1 MGPPLED
8 SVRAVRVVLDT
19 NTVVSTLVFTRGR
32 LGWLRDLWTSG
43 RIVPLVSRA
52 TARELIDALAYPKFR
67 LNEEDIEV
75 LLGAYLPFAETVQ
88 VADQSIP
95 AVPQCRDPDDQ
106 KFLDLAAIGAADV
119 LVTGD
124 RAILDLAAVS
134 TFTIETAADFK
145 KRFPD
150 WIH

>member
-1 MGPPLED
+1 MGAPLEET
-8 SVRAVRVVLDT
+8 VRAVRVVLDT
-19 NTVVSTLVFTRGR
+19 NIVVSTLVFTRGR
-32 LGWLRDLWTSG
+32 LGWIRDLWTAG

-75 LLGAYLPFAETVQ
+75 LLAAYLPFAETVQ
-88 VADQSIP
+88 VTGKTVP

-106 KFLDLAAIGAADV
+106 KFLDLVVIGAADV

-124 RAILDLAAVS
+124 RAILELAAVS
-134 TFTIETAADFK
+134 TITIKTAADFK
-145 KRFPD
+145 KRFTD
-150 WIH
+150 